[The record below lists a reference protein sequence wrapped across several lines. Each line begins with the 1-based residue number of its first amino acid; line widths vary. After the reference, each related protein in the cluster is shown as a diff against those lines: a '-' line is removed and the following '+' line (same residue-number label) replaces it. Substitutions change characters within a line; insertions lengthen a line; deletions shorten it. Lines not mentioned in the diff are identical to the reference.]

1 MKALQ
6 FTRHG
11 DPDVLDYVE
20 VTTPSID
27 AGSVLVRILAASIN
41 PSDVKNVAGHFS
53 HTTLPRIPGR
63 DFSGI
68 VEQGPKDWMGA
79 EVWGTGGDIG
89 FVRDGTHAQYIRI
102 PVSAL
107 VRKPYTLDH
116 AQASAIGVNFVAA
129 WRGLIDYAQLRE
141 GETLAVIGAGG
152 GVGGAVT
159 QIAKSMGC
167 RVIGIDLQPLDADS
181 PAGKRIDAFV
191 PFDAHAV
198 ERLRSL
204 DQLAD
209 GVDVVYD
216 SVGGVAFETALGLAK
231 RRGRVVEISGTGR
244 RRVEFDLIH
253 FYRNE
258 TQLFGVDSAKLG
270 VAESA
275 PLMHAIAQGFEKN
288 QFDAPVIAHRYALSQ
303 GREAYEAVA
312 KGTHGRVVLI
322 PDSIPE
328 AL

>member
-6 FTRHG
+6 FIHHG
-11 DPDVLDYVE
+11 APDVLDYVE
-20 VTTPSID
+20 VALPSVD
-27 AGSVLVRILAASIN
+27 AGSVLVRIHAASVN

-63 DFSGI
+63 DFSGV
-68 VEQGPKDWMGA
+68 VEQGPKDWVGA

-89 FVRDGTHAQYIRI
+89 FDRDGTHAQYIRI
-102 PVSAL
+102 PVNAL
-107 VRKPYTLDH
+107 VRKPRTLDH
-116 AQASAIGVNFVAA
+116 AQASAIGVNFVVA
-129 WRGLIDYAQLRE
+129 WRGVIDYAQLRE
-141 GETLAVIGAGG
+141 GETIAVIGAGG

-159 QIAKSMGC
+159 QIAKSLGC
-167 RVIGIDLQPLDADS
+167 RVIGIDRHPIDANS

-191 PFDAHAV
+191 PFDEHTA
-198 ERLRSL
+198 ERVRSL

-216 SVGGVAFETALGLAK
+216 SVGGIAFETALGLAK

-244 RRVEFDLIH
+244 RRVEFDLID
-253 FYRNE
+253 FYHNE

-275 PLMHAIAQGFEKN
+275 PLMHAIAQGFDKN
-288 QFDAPVIAHRYALSQ
+288 QFDAPVIAHRYALAQ
-303 GREAYEAVA
+303 GREAYEVVA
-312 KGTHGRVVLI
+312 KGTPGRVVLI

-328 AL
+328 ST